1 MPHTPNHTQQTANNG
16 CSHYSIATG
25 TPTPVSGRETD
36 ALERSTSLETLSSDE
51 STLAGQTMAPA
62 AWSNGSPAGLACK
75 EVKQWAGG
83 ADMPSYTSTVNW
95 DEPILASDFLYR
107 QQLSQLRQGKRGNAK
122 RLSIFDFDN
131 TLFKS
136 PLANPRLWDQR
147 LIGMLQSTDLGWYQD
162 SRTLSAPY
170 LQYTDDHW
178 IRPIEELVQVES
190 ERDDTLV
197 VLLTGRSHHAY
208 RDLVLE
214 LISRRPHLRFDI
226 IILKETLT
234 RQSPLVSQVG
244 FDTLDTKN
252 PPAPLTFDYKMG
264 VVEDAVA
271 AFPEIK
277 EIAMWDDRAH
287 HCERMQLYL
296 DALQLRH
303 AGRISKA
310 EVYHV
315 PPQTTFMAEDNER
328 KLVYALVHEHNERVA
343 AAAKNRVALGIGRAG
358 DSDPLPV
365 GSLVMKQYASYT
377 GVILGRSSRGLLR
390 RNVRCPQ
397 NWSSAAT
404 HMMLSLGP
412 ANPEELDRTLGVA
425 LGDSVELVVDSIG
438 TIANAV
444 VAVRVSQIRSKSKQ
458 LETSAL
464 SQEPLYITVA
474 HNAPAGFRSS
484 YAKNIAHWRPL
495 RSGNLVLRGVL
506 GEHMLTTASIVAP
519 EVATEEVKIGGLVCQ
534 QWPALKGRDIGMAIA
549 SVRQKMADQGIKNN
563 EQSRGKIADIVTSLF

>member
-1 MPHTPNHTQQTANNG
+1 MSPAVWSYG
-16 CSHYSIATG
+16 C
-25 TPTPVSGRETD
+25 
-36 ALERSTSLETLSSDE
+36 
-51 STLAGQTMAPA
+51 
-62 AWSNGSPAGLACK
+62 PAGLACK
-75 EVKQWAGG
+75 AVKQWAAG

-95 DEPILASDFLYR
+95 EKPVSETDFLYR
-107 QQLSQLRQGKRGNAK
+107 QQLSQLRQSKGGKAK

-136 PLANPRLWDQR
+136 PRANPRLWDQR
-147 LIGMLQSTDLGWYQD
+147 LIGMLQSTDLGWFQD

-178 IRPIEELVQVES
+178 ILPIEELVQVES

-244 FDTLDTKN
+244 FDTLDKETS
-252 PPAPLTFDYKMG
+252 PAPLTFDYKMG
-264 VVEDAVA
+264 VVEDAIA
-271 AFPEIK
+271 AFPEIR

-303 AGRISKA
+303 KERIAKA

-315 PPQTTFMAEDNER
+315 PPQTTFMDEDNER
-328 KLVYALVHEHNERVA
+328 KLVYTLVNEHNERMA
-343 AAAKNRVALGIGRAG
+343 AAAKKRVALGAARAG
-358 DSDPLPV
+358 DNEPLPV
-365 GSLVMKQYASYT
+365 GSLVMKQYVSYT
-377 GVILGRSSRGLLR
+377 GVFLNRSSRMLLR
-390 RNVRCPQ
+390 RHVRCPQ
-397 NWSSAAT
+397 NWSSAAD
-404 HMMLSLGP
+404 HMTLTLGP
-412 ANPEELDRTLGVA
+412 ADPEELARSLGAA
-425 LGDSVELVVDSIG
+425 LGDSVDLVVDSIG

-444 VAVRVSQIRSKSKQ
+444 MAVRVSQIQTKTKQ
-458 LETSAL
+458 QAASAL

-474 HNAPAGFRSS
+474 YNEPAGFRSH
-484 YAKNIAHWRPL
+484 YAKNIARWKPL
-495 RSGNLVLRGVL
+495 RSGTLVLRGVL
-506 GEHMLTTASIVAP
+506 GEHILTTASIVTP
-519 EVATEEVKIGGLVCQ
+519 EVVVDEVKIGGLVCQ
-534 QWPALKGRDIGMAIA
+534 QWPELKGRDIGTAVA
-549 SVRQKMADQGIKNN
+549 TVRQRMADQGVENS
-563 EQSRGKIADIVTSLF
+563 EQNRGRIVDIVSSLF

>member
-1 MPHTPNHTQQTANNG
+1 MPHTNYTQQTADSVCNHF
-16 CSHYSIATG
+16 STTTG
-25 TPTPVSGRETD
+25 TSTPVSGRETD
-36 ALERSTSLETLSSDE
+36 TLERPTSSESSNSDK
-51 STLAGQTMAPA
+51 STLGGQTMAPA
-62 AWSNGSPAGLACK
+62 VWSYGCPAGLACK
-75 EVKQWAGG
+75 AVKQWAAG

-95 DEPILASDFLYR
+95 DEPVSETDFLYR
-107 QQLSQLRQGKRGNAK
+107 QQLSQLRQSKCGKAK

-136 PLANPRLWDQR
+136 PRANPRLWDQR
-147 LIGMLQSTDLGWYQD
+147 LIGMLQSTDLGWFQD

-178 IRPIEELVQVES
+178 ILPIEELVQVES

-244 FDTLDTKN
+244 FDTLDKET

-264 VVEDAVA
+264 VVEDAIA

-303 AGRISKA
+303 AERIAKA

-315 PPQTTFMAEDNER
+315 PPQTTFMDEDNER
-328 KLVYALVHEHNERVA
+328 KLVYALVNEHNERMA
-343 AAAKNRVALGIGRAG
+343 AAAKKRVALGISRAG
-358 DSDPLPV
+358 DNEPLPV

-377 GVILGRSSRGLLR
+377 GVFLTRSSRVLLR
-390 RNVRCPQ
+390 RHVRCPQ
-397 NWSSAAT
+397 NWSNAAD
-404 HMMLSLGP
+404 HMTLTLGP
-412 ANPEELDRTLGVA
+412 ADPEELAQSLGAA
-425 LGDSVELVVDSIG
+425 LGDSVELIVDSIG

-444 VAVRVSQIRSKSKQ
+444 VAVRVSQIQTKTKQ
-458 LETSAL
+458 QAISAL

-474 HNAPAGFRSS
+474 YNEPAGFRSS
-484 YAKNIAHWRPL
+484 YAKNIARWKPL
-495 RSGNLVLRGVL
+495 RSGTLVLRGVL
-506 GEHMLTTASIVAP
+506 GEHILTTASIVAP
-519 EVATEEVKIGGLVCQ
+519 EVVVDEVKIGGLVCQ
-534 QWPALKGRDIGMAIA
+534 QWPELKGRDIGAAVA
-549 SVRQKMADQGIKNN
+549 SVRQKMADQGVENN
-563 EQSRGKIADIVTSLF
+563 EQNRGKIVDIVSSLF